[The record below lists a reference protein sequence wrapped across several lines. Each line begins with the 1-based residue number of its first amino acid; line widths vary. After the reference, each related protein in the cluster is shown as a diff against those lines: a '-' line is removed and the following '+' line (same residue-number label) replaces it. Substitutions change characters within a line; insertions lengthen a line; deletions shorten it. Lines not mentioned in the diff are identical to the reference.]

1 MTDDGL
7 IRELLAEGTVLTDG
21 AWGTEL
27 QKRGLA
33 AGETPDFLNLHHPDR
48 VEAVA
53 RAYVDAGSRVVL
65 TNTFRANRIAV
76 AQHPEVDRIAELNRA
91 GVEISRRAA
100 DGRARVFASMGPS
113 GKLLVMG
120 KVTEA
125 ELCEAF
131 EEQARAQ
138 AEAGAD
144 AIVVETMA
152 DLTEARIAIEAA
164 KATGLPVV
172 ACMVFDSGKKRD
184 RTMMGVTPKQAAEE
198 LTRYGADVVGANCG
212 TGVEDFVAICASM
225 ASATRLPV
233 WVKANA
239 GLPTLEQGEV
249 VYPINPRQFAAY
261 LPALLEA
268 GAKFVGGCCGTSPDY
283 IAALREKLGEPR

>member
-1 MTDDGL
+1 MAGNEL
-7 IRELLAEGTVLTDG
+7 IRELLAEGAILTDG

-33 AGETPDFLNLHHPDR
+33 AGETPDFLNLTHPEQ

-53 RAYVDAGSRVVL
+53 RAYVEAGSRVVL

-76 AQHPEVDRIAELNRA
+76 AQHPQVDRIAEVNRA
-91 GVEISRRAA
+91 AVEISRRAA
-100 DGRARVFASMGPS
+100 DGRAFVFASMGPS
-113 GKLLVMG
+113 GKLLLTG
-120 KVTEA
+120 KVSEA
-125 ELCEAF
+125 ELREAF
-131 EEQARAQ
+131 EEQASAQ

-152 DLTEARIAIEAA
+152 DLGEARIAIEAA

-172 ACMVFDSGKKRD
+172 ACMVFDSGKQRD
-184 RTMMGVTPKQAAEE
+184 RTMMGVRPEQAAEE
-198 LTRYGADVVGANCG
+198 LTRFGADVVGANCG
-212 TGVEDFVAICASM
+212 TGVEEFVAICASM
-225 ASATRLPV
+225 ASATHLPI

-239 GLPTLEQGEV
+239 GLPHFDQGEV
-249 VYPINPRQFAAY
+249 VYPCDPQHFAGH

-268 GAKFVGGCCGTSPDY
+268 GADFVGGCCGTSPDY
-283 IAALREKLGEPR
+283 IAALREKLDRSN